1 MRRGVSESRG
11 LAACTQENLLIIA
24 ALVATVVVLTLGLR
38 SMSRGGTY
46 DVEHAE
52 KFMWE
57 RIALQ
62 SLVVVLLIAATI
74 LLNA

>member
-1 MRRGVSESRG
+1 MAVI
-11 LAACTQENLLIIA
+11 NLLIIA

-62 SLVVVLLIAATI
+62 SLVVVLLIAAAI
-74 LLNA
+74 LLNT

>member
-1 MRRGVSESRG
+1 
-11 LAACTQENLLIIA
+11 
-24 ALVATVVVLTLGLR
+24 
-38 SMSRGGTY
+38 MSRGGAY
-46 DVEHAE
+46 DAENAE

-74 LLNA
+74 LLNV

>member
-1 MRRGVSESRG
+1 MAVI
-11 LAACTQENLLIIA
+11 NFLIIA
-24 ALVATVVVLTLGLR
+24 ALMATVVVLTLGLR